1 MPNFHI
7 CIIYCLS
14 PFLLVHLLFICCIF
28 LGVFYFFFTCFISC
42 SMSWFFWFCLVISW
56 FCLVLLFFCLIPWFF
71 GWFWLVSSICLV
83 LNCWV
88 CMLLLC
94 VSLFSFLVVSF
105 SVFLSLFHFLFHI
118 LSYHVLLG
126 VSSISLVFNC
136 WVCMLLWYDFGFSP
150 RKYIM
155 VIFPPPTEADTLK
168 TLKLGPSSC

>member
-1 MPNFHI
+1 MKLLNSCYNYLIIFYLLTHAQLPYDVSFIVYPPSCWFI
-7 CIIYCLS
+7 CFLFVVFFWEYFIFS
-14 PFLLVHLLFICCIF
+14 LLVSFLVPCLGSSGFVLSF
-28 LGVFYFFFTCFISC
+28 LGFA
-42 SMSWFFWFCLVISW
+42 WFFC
-56 FCLVLLFFCLIPWFF
+56 FFCLIPWFF

-118 LSYHVLLG
+118 LSCHVLLG

-136 WVCMLLWYDFGFSP
+136 WVCMLLWYDFGF
-150 RKYIM
+150 
-155 VIFPPPTEADTLK
+155 
-168 TLKLGPSSC
+168 